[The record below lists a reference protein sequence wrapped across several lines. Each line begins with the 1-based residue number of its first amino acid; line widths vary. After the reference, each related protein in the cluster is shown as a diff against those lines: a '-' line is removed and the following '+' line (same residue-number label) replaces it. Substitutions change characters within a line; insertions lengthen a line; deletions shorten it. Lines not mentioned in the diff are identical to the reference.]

1 VEEYKIK
8 KYKVKN
14 MITRMESNKIG
25 IPEELPELI
34 DNVSKRHSEVLEG
47 TRLLESVDLD
57 EKIDQL
63 EASLQKLNRS

>member
-1 VEEYKIK
+1 MEEYKIK

-34 DNVSKRHSEVLEG
+34 DSVSKRHSEVLEG

-57 EKIDQL
+57 EKIEQL

>member
-1 VEEYKIK
+1 
-8 KYKVKN
+8 
-14 MITRMESNKIG
+14 MRMESNKIA

-57 EKIDQL
+57 EKIVQL

>member
-1 VEEYKIK
+1 MEEYKIK